1 MSRGPSPRTRDRRPL
16 RRPGARP
23 ARGLAPVV
31 LLALALGT
39 GAPPVGASADVAV
52 AVTAVAGADVKEL
65 KATGTIAAPPRVVRA
80 IVADLDR
87 YASFM
92 PYVSE
97 SRIVGR
103 AEAGDVLNYQRL
115 SFGIP
120 FVRDRHYVIRL
131 TERRYLA
138 PDGRPA
144 YRMAWRI
151 DGSVALPSD
160 PAAIPVELNY
170 GYWDLQA
177 QGPTGE
183 TTAAEYCV
191 FTDSGGSLPKWIVH
205 QAHHDAIPRLFEAVR
220 AAVTDPRYATQ
231 PAPPTPVTAALRPD
245 ASPGCRPAASP

>member
-1 MSRGPSPRTRDRRPL
+1 MSRGPSHRARARRPL
-16 RRPGARP
+16 RRSRARP
-23 ARGLAPVV
+23 ARSLAPIVLVV
-31 LLALALGT
+31 LALGM
-39 GAPPVGASADVAV
+39 GAPAVGASADI
-52 AVTAVAGADVKEL
+52 AVTVTEVAGADVKEL

-80 IVADLDR
+80 IIADVDR

-97 SRIVGR
+97 SRTVGR

-131 TERRYLA
+131 IERRYLA
-138 PDGRPA
+138 LDGRPA
-144 YRMAWRI
+144 YRMAWRV
-151 DGSVALPSD
+151 DGSVSLPSD

-177 QGPTGE
+177 QGSTGE
-183 TTAAEYCV
+183 TTVAEYCV

-205 QAHHDAIPRLFEAVR
+205 QAHHDAIPRVFEAVR
-220 AAVTDPRYATQ
+220 AAVGDPRYATQ
-231 PAPPTPVTAALRPD
+231 PAPPTPVTTALRPE
-245 ASPGCRPAASP
+245 AAPGCRPAASP